1 MRGLSV
7 TKVKDTLD
15 GFFPLRT
22 FAFALGLL
30 MSILIVGVAIY
41 QIFIAAPVE
50 NISPT
55 GKTIAMIEIPEREI
69 SKTIQP
75 IESTIEKEPPKDIP
89 SVSDEEMD
97 SPPALPHPG
106 AEEAK
111 SPETLPETLPDNS
124 LDIEDSLAGLSEET
138 AFGYLPIIR
147 KSDGLT
153 SFQAYA
159 SPFKLNPD
167 TKSIISLV
175 MVDYG
180 LSDSLSNEALKTLPK
195 GLNFVVSPYSDNLQP
210 KISKARAKGIEIW
223 MGIPLQQ
230 PETSP
235 ETSPKI
241 LTATHI
247 GPNTILTGLTIAE
260 NKSRLQTHLG
270 RATGYVGIAFDTPP
284 SFPSGSDS
292 LEGLL
297 NIASARGLG
306 VAQLAPQDTLIKTAA
321 AQNAQ
326 TPYIGGDLWID
337 TALIKKDILNALSEI
352 EKHSLETGHTVA
364 MFHPSPL
371 MIKVIGEWQTSLA
384 EKHIQLAPLTYT
396 SKLIKSSSHSSS
408 KSEKTP
414 DHESH

>member
-50 NISPT
+50 DISPT
-55 GKTIAMIEIPEREI
+55 GKTIAMIEIPKREI
-69 SKTIQP
+69 SKIIQP
-75 IESTIEKEPPKDIP
+75 IESTIEKERPKDIP
-89 SVSDEEMD
+89 SVSDEEMA
-97 SPPALPHPG
+97 SPPVLPHPG
-106 AEEAK
+106 EEEAK
-111 SPETLPETLPDNS
+111 SPETLPDNS

-270 RATGYVGIAFDTPP
+270 RATGYVGIAFDTPA

-292 LEGLL
+292 LESLL
-297 NIASARGLG
+297 NIASTRGLG
-306 VAQLAPQDTLIKTAA
+306 VAQLAPQDTLIKTG
-321 AQNAQ
+321 AQKTQ

-337 TALIKKDILNALSEI
+337 TPLIKKDILNALSEI
-352 EKHSLETGHTVA
+352 EKHSLETGLTVA

-371 MIKVIGEWQTSLA
+371 MIKVIGEWQISLA

-396 SKLIKSSSHSSS
+396 SKLIKSPSHSFP
-408 KSEKTP
+408 KNEKTP

>member
-50 NISPT
+50 DISPT
-55 GKTIAMIEIPEREI
+55 GKTIAMIEIPKREI
-69 SKTIQP
+69 SKIIQP
-75 IESTIEKEPPKDIP
+75 IESTIEKERPKDIP
-89 SVSDEEMD
+89 SVSDEEMA
-97 SPPALPHPG
+97 SPPVLPHPG
-106 AEEAK
+106 EEEAK
-111 SPETLPETLPDNS
+111 SPDTLPDNS

-247 GPNTILTGLTIAE
+247 GPNTILTGLTTAE
-260 NKSRLQTHLG
+260 NKSRIQTHLG

-292 LEGLL
+292 LESLL
-297 NIASARGLG
+297 NIASTRGLG

-321 AQNAQ
+321 QNSQ

-352 EKHSLETGHTVA
+352 EEHSLETGHTVA

-396 SKLIKSSSHSSS
+396 SKFIKSSSHSPS
-408 KSEKTP
+408 KSEKTL